1 MVVSIFYYKIRF
13 QDEQPNV
20 QSAEFHIFLPFTTAS
35 GISFVALNTAS
46 GLNFSVSTAS
56 LERYSSMPT

>member
-1 MVVSIFYYKIRF
+1 M
-13 QDEQPNV
+13 QDEQPNF